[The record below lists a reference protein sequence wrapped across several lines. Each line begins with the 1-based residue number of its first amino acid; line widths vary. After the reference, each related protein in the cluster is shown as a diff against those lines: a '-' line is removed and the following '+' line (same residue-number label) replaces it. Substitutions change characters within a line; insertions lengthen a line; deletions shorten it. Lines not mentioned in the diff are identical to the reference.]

1 MNGATQVINLAAGYL
16 APELRGR
23 RVRSFTDLVALL
35 DGLFSLLRQ
44 ASGSA
49 VFAILSDVDAR
60 LDDLRNR
67 LGAKAWKTAVARIRE
82 HPFMCLIEQ
91 DPLTARSLLRP
102 RGHTPDAITLDLLY
116 RESSAWPLP
125 PDTTRLG
132 MQIYGYASLCAT
144 AGALRTRRDLIAQA
158 IDRVAEQVD
167 APAILALECG
177 HLREARMSR
186 AFREGRLAR
195 LVALDREAEA
205 IATVTAE
212 VADPALTARQVPS
225 YAILHDGVG
234 QLGRFDFIYT
244 ASLAERLSEA
254 ETRRTLAAAFAMLN
268 PGGKLFIGNLAPQAQ
283 AAAWFET
290 FMDWWPQYR
299 DQAHLESLISGLP
312 REAIAGWHVFA
323 DPTKNVNLLEITR
336 V

>member
-67 LGAKAWKTAVARIRE
+67 LGAKAWKTVVARIRE

-132 MQIYGYASLCAT
+132 MQIYGYASLSAT

-167 APAILALECG
+167 GPAILALECG

-186 AFREGRLAR
+186 AFREGRLGR
-195 LVALDREAEA
+195 LVALDRETEA

-212 VADPALTARQVPS
+212 VADPALTARQVP
-225 YAILHDGVG
+225 
-234 QLGRFDFIYT
+234 
-244 ASLAERLSEA
+244 
-254 ETRRTLAAAFAMLN
+254 
-268 PGGKLFIGNLAPQAQ
+268 
-283 AAAWFET
+283 
-290 FMDWWPQYR
+290 
-299 DQAHLESLISGLP
+299 
-312 REAIAGWHVFA
+312 
-323 DPTKNVNLLEITR
+323 
-336 V
+336 